1 MKKLL
6 LILSVFAM
14 LLLQGCYV
22 HGHIGGDDRGHG
34 EHHEDHD
41 HHDDHH

>member
-1 MKKLL
+1 MKKPL

-22 HGHIGGDDRGHG
+22 HGHIGGDDRGH
-34 EHHEDHD
+34 HEE
-41 HHDDHH
+41 HHDDHDRDHH

>member
-6 LILSVFAM
+6 LLLSVFAM

-22 HGHIGGDDRGHG
+22 HGHIGGDDR
-34 EHHEDHD
+34 DHD
-41 HHDDHH
+41 RITTTTIHDDRH